1 MERMI
6 PEKETISVEFKSDL
20 NCLSNNEII
29 DTIVA
34 LSNTEGGELYIGVE
48 DDGTATG
55 IHKDHQDIT
64 RLYAFI
70 ANNTVPP
77 VSSRVEIMN
86 EEKPVIKVSVP
97 KSVNGIIASASG
109 KVLRRRIKADGS
121 PESAPMFPSEQASR
135 LSDLRM
141 VDYSALLLTE
151 ASLDDFDPVEVQ
163 RLRSNILAYDGEKNL
178 LELSDADLFKALGF
192 CRELAGHLLPTITGM
207 LILGRIDSLRK
218 YIPTHSVSFQALT
231 GTNVRVNDSFE
242 LPILAAIEKLNTYLD
257 AWNTNHEIEIGMFR
271 MSAPDFDKRAVRE
284 AIINAFSHR
293 DYTRL
298 GRVRVAVSD
307 TGLTIANPGGFIE
320 GVNLK
325 NLLTV
330 EPHGRNPGL
339 ADALK
344 RIGLAERTGRGI
356 DRIFEGSLIY
366 GRFLPDYSN
375 STDTTVSLLL
385 PRCNPNAQIARIIA
399 NEQNRLGRPLS
410 INTLLI
416 LNTLKDIPRST
427 VQQIAEYS
435 NLSETIVRVELEQAI
450 SSGLAEAIGT
460 GRGRTFIL
468 AHSLYHDKEQ
478 RAGYVRQK
486 DIDKARYPELII
498 ELAKNNPFISRADV
512 VALLHVNESQAYL
525 LLKKLT
531 EKGILTP
538 VNKGRYSKYRYSE
551 IK

>member
-1 MERMI
+1 MTRII
-6 PEKETISVEFKSDL
+6 PEKESVSVEFKSDL
-20 NCLSNNEII
+20 SCLPDSDII
-29 DTIVA
+29 ETIVA
-34 LSNTEGGELYIGVE
+34 LSNSAGGDLYLGVE
-48 DDGTATG
+48 DNGVITG
-55 IHKDHQDIT
+55 VHKDHKDIT

-77 VSSRVEIMN
+77 VSARVELVN
-86 EEKPVIKVSVP
+86 DAEPVIKISIP
-97 KSVNGIIASASG
+97 KSVNGIIATASG
-109 KVLRRRIKADGS
+109 KVLRRRLKADGT
-121 PESAPMFPSEQASR
+121 PESVPMFPAEQASR

-141 VDYSALLLTE
+141 VDYSALMLTE
-151 ASLDDFDPVEVQ
+151 ASLDDFDPVEIQ
-163 RLRSNILAYDGEKNL
+163 RLRNNIQAYDGEKNL
-178 LELSDADLFKALGF
+178 LELSDIDLFQALGF
-192 CRELAGHLLPTITGM
+192 CRDFENHSIPTLTGL
-207 LILGRIDSLRK
+207 LILGRVNSIKK
-218 YIPTHSVSFQALT
+218 YVPTHSISFQALI
-231 GTNVRVNDSFE
+231 GTEVRVNDSFE

-257 AWNTNHEIEIGMFR
+257 AWNANHEIELGMFR

-284 AIINAFSHR
+284 ALINAFSHR

-298 GRVRVAVSD
+298 GRIRVAIDDS
-307 TGLTIANPGGFIE
+307 GLTIANPGGFIE

-385 PRCNPNAQIARIIA
+385 PRCKPDAQIARMIA

-416 LNTLKDIPRST
+416 LNTLKDSPRST
-427 VQQIAEYS
+427 AQQIAEYS
-435 NLSETIVRVELEQAI
+435 NLSETLVRVELEQAI

-460 GRGRTFIL
+460 GRGRTYIL
-468 AHSLYHDKEQ
+468 SHSVYQSKGQ

-486 DIDKARYPELII
+486 DIDKARYEELVI
-498 ELAKNNPFISRADV
+498 ELAKNNQYISRADV
-512 VALLHVNESQAYL
+512 VALLHINEPQAYMV
-525 LLKKLT
+525 LKKLADR
-531 EKGILTP
+531 GILTP
-538 VNKGRYSKYRYSE
+538 VNKGRYAKYRYS
-551 IK
+551 KK